1 MKKFGMKSHFVMSFE
16 DASILRKF
24 SILFWV
30 ASIIPLLILLYTY
43 SQSSANGYSSISTEV
58 LSNAMLIM
66 LIGVFATY
74 ITMRA
79 MLTKVLEISTENR
92 RKLEILLGNKTI
104 EEFVQEQNEIVKLR
118 QSFAV
123 VTQQLEQILHN
134 FESGK
139 K

>member
-1 MKKFGMKSHFVMSFE
+1 MKKTDFKTHFVMSYE

-30 ASIIPLLILLYTY
+30 ASIMPLLILFYAY
-43 SQSSANGYSSISTEV
+43 GQSSAGYSTVSTEV

-66 LIGVFATY
+66 LIGIFATY

-79 MLTKVLEISTENR
+79 MLTKMLEVSNENK
-92 RKLEILLGNKTI
+92 RKLEALLGSKSVD
-104 EEFVQEQNEIVKLR
+104 EFVQEQNEITKLR

-123 VTQQLEQILHN
+123 VTQQLEQVLRN
-134 FESGK
+134 LETGK
-139 K
+139 R

>member
-1 MKKFGMKSHFVMSFE
+1 MKKSDFKTHFVMSFE

-30 ASIIPLLILLYTY
+30 ASIIPLMILMYTY
-43 SQSSANGYSSISTEV
+43 LQSTAGVSSIPTEV
-58 LSNAMLIM
+58 LSNAMLIL

-79 MLTKVLEISTENR
+79 MLTKMLEVSNENR
-92 RKLEILLGNKTI
+92 RKLETLLGSKTVD
-104 EEFVQEQNEIVKLR
+104 EFVQEQNEIVKLR

-123 VTQQLEQILHN
+123 VTQQLEQVLRN
-134 FESGK
+134 METGK
-139 K
+139 R